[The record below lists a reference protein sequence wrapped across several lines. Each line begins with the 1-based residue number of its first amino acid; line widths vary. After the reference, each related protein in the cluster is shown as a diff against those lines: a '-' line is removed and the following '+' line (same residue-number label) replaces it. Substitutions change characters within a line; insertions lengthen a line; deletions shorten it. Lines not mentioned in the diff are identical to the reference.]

1 MNFKDI
7 NGIVNKWIL
16 MLYVLLLNI
25 DISEGRLEYFFLM
38 KEYRCFFLMFVFN
51 GGICNIDIYLLV
63 ILLIFLEFII
73 WFIFFLLRFFIVK
86 VVNVF

>member
-38 KEYRCFFLMFVFN
+38 KEYRCFFLFV
-51 GGICNIDIYLLV
+51 IDELNNNDEEKDF
-63 ILLIFLEFII
+63 ILLFII
-73 WFIFFLLRFFIVK
+73 VICCDDL
-86 VVNVF
+86 N

>member
-38 KEYRCFFLMFVFN
+38 KEYRCFFLFVIDEFN
-51 GGICNIDIYLLV
+51 NNDEV
-63 ILLIFLEFII
+63 KDFILLFII
-73 WFIFFLLRFFIVK
+73 VICCDDL
-86 VVNVF
+86 N